1 MDKPILIR
9 CKTHGAPLALVATTD
24 GKTLAVCPVCGSL
37 GNSEDVGKYSS
48 GLVSGILT
56 EEQLIDLREQIRVAG
71 KGIS

>member
-24 GKTLAVCPVCGSL
+24 GKTLAVCPV
-37 GNSEDVGKYSS
+37 SEDVGKYSS

-56 EEQLIDLREQIRVAG
+56 EEQLVDLREQIRVAS